1 MRGAVEAGQLFRKSG
16 TRRVWRVERML
27 DAPGRAHVQLR
38 AVDDPTTVITVAV
51 AVLGDRSLF
60 QRIEAPREDWAGRRS
75 QGLNFATQR
84 E

>member
-1 MRGAVEAGQLFRKSG
+1 MRGAVEAGQVFRKAG
-16 TRRVWRVERML
+16 TSRMWRVERML

-60 QRIEAPREDWAGRRS
+60 ERIEAPRDA
-75 QGLNFATQR
+75 LAPQR
-84 E
+84 Q